1 MCSPDIQIGTRYHE
15 STSHAQMTRIHPV
28 YECAPQRAA
37 RIDTILTEVNGWI
50 TSRLREISFPRE
62 RNMEVDGVG
71 SLLHTYTISPLV
83 HYPPPRFHRTNTLAN
98 IYQENSYFNN
108 LMNFLLIFCILFSF
122 LPSFLFRIN
131 ETFFAF

>member
-1 MCSPDIQIGTRYHE
+1 MQISIDTRYE

-37 RIDTILTEVNGWI
+37 RIDTILSEVNGWI
-50 TSRLREISFPRE
+50 TSRLREITFLRE
-62 RNMEVDGVG
+62 RNIARKWMELV
-71 SLLHTYTISPLV
+71 LCYTISPLV
-83 HYPPPRFHRTNTLAN
+83 HYSPSHFHTCPERIHLRIRIN

-122 LPSFLFRIN
+122 LFCIN
-131 ETFFAF
+131 E

>member
-1 MCSPDIQIGTRYHE
+1 MCSADIQIGTRYHE

-83 HYPPPRFHRTNTLAN
+83 HYPPPRFHTCPER
-98 IYQENSYFNN
+98 IHS
-108 LMNFLLIFCILFSF
+108 LIFTRKIVIL
-122 LPSFLFRIN
+122 II
-131 ETFFAF
+131 